1 MARPLKKLTDEQIKQ
16 VEKLAGYMTQEQVA
30 NFFGISL
37 ATFKNIK
44 NRDDR
49 VLSHYNKGKTEAI
62 YQVAN
67 SLVQSALK
75 GNTQAQVFFLKT
87 KGGWSTDSIKIDTSI
102 HDGRETHTLLEN
114 IINSILN
121 NGDELDLKA
130 INTIINLIKTKTE
143 LEDLKDLRERIE
155 CLENG

>member
-1 MARPLKKLTDEQIKQ
+1 M
-16 VEKLAGYMTQEQVA
+16 
-30 NFFGISL
+30 
-37 ATFKNIK
+37 
-44 NRDDR
+44 
-49 VLSHYNKGKTEAI
+49 AI
-62 YQVAN
+62 YEVAG

-87 KGGWSTDSIKIDTSI
+87 KGGWSADSIKIDSSVYASDDI
-102 HDGRETHTLLEN
+102 PILLDN

-143 LEDLKDLRERIE
+143 LEDLKDLRERLDS
-155 CLENG
+155 LESR